1 MEYNRIAA
9 DVMKIESD
17 DVEILTD
24 KIQERSDLVEEMDKV
39 KGLCTE
45 LIDSFEKEDAEL
57 IRSMLT
63 GTNTNRRIDE
73 KLLPLQNA
81 IVSLRSAQMQAAESD
96 RALQAQF
103 TSRVNEAKEQLM
115 QLKNDKKKIDYYSSI
130 NPSGS
135 IGGSLDSS
143 F

>member
-1 MEYNRIAA
+1 M
-9 DVMKIESD
+9 
-17 DVEILTD
+17 
-24 KIQERSDLVEEMDKV
+24 
-39 KGLCTE
+39 
-45 LIDSFEKEDAEL
+45 
-57 IRSMLT
+57 
-63 GTNTNRRIDE
+63 
-73 KLLPLQNA
+73 QNA
-81 IVSLRSAQMQAAESD
+81 IKSLRSAQMQAAESD
-96 RALQAQF
+96 KALQAQF